1 MELADIIY
9 DKLGE
14 LSISDKTPI
23 IVMNNNTFK
32 ALLKESI
39 YDDFKLSIKEK
50 EHKIY
55 IEDIRTY
62 INNSVAD
69 FEFLFD
75 CIENNDYFGGVING
89 SKENKIE

>member
-14 LSISDKTPI
+14 LNISDKTPI

-32 ALLKESI
+32 SLLKESI
-39 YDDFKLSIKEK
+39 YDDFKLSIKEN

-55 IEDIRTY
+55 IEGIRTY

-75 CIENNDYFGGVING
+75 YIENNDYFGGVING
-89 SKENKIE
+89 IKENKIE